1 MSKNAIAKKDNTMS
15 FEGADKLRNEVHE
28 GLKVISKGY
37 IAIMPQ
43 INKLYD
49 CKGFKALGYQNYDD
63 MCKIEFGM
71 SHGTAVGIRKVWAL
85 IGTVT
90 VNNEYIIPEK
100 YKDWGYT
107 QLLMIA
113 QDKAKFEEAGIKP
126 FEVFTPDM
134 KIKDMAQAL
143 QNALADKAQAQDNNA
158 IDTEGAEV
166 TEGAE
171 GTEGAEVT
179 EGAEGV
185 EVTPLDERIHY
196 TNEIKI
202 CAETLQK
209 MCDKVKPEKMAL
221 LEAIIANVK
230 DFEKELKKVYKEG

>member
-1 MSKNAIAKKDNTMS
+1 MSKNAVAKKDNTMS

-71 SHGTAVGIRKVWAL
+71 SHGTAVGIRKVWGL
-85 IGTVT
+85 IGSVT
-90 VNNEYIIPEK
+90 ANNEYIIPEK
-100 YKDWGYT
+100 YKEWGYT

-134 KIKDMAQAL
+134 KIKEMAQAL
-143 QNALADKAQAQDNNA
+143 QDALGDKAQAQDASA
-158 IDTEGAEV
+158 IDTTGEEV
-166 TEGAE
+166 TSEE
-171 GTEGAEVT
+171 PTSEEPTSEEPTSEEPTSTENVWDRITSEASIIRNMFGDTKDAKVIAQLDCLDVT
-179 EGAEGV
+179 
-185 EVTPLDERIHY
+185 I
-196 TNEIKI
+196 
-202 CAETLQK
+202 
-209 MCDKVKPEKMAL
+209 
-221 LEAIIANVK
+221 
-230 DFEKELKKVYKEG
+230 KELKKLSKKIK

>member
-1 MSKNAIAKKDNTMS
+1 MSKNAVMKKDNTMS

-63 MCKIEFGM
+63 MCKVEFGM
-71 SHGTAVGIRKVWAL
+71 SHGTAVGIRKVWGL

-143 QNALADKAQAQDNNA
+143 QDALADKAQAQDSEA
-158 IDTEGAEV
+158 IETTGEEV
-166 TEGAE
+166 TQETTGE
-171 GTEGAEVT
+171 EVSQESTGEEVT
-179 EGAEGV
+179 QETPSE
-185 EVTPLDERIHY
+185 PLDTIEYMIKVN
-196 TNEIKI
+196 NE
-202 CAETLQK
+202 LR
-209 MCDKVKPEKMAL
+209 DKLKDILKPEKMVL
-221 LEAIIANVK
+221 VDGIEAYLK
-230 DFEKELKKVYKEG
+230 DIKKELKKIK